1 MRSDQ
6 KLLIPSLTTALRPPA
21 FLLER
26 YFEPSN
32 LTTVRSEQTYTDGT
46 KQETDIPT
54 TDVTSIEATL
64 YVIQEFTEIAE

>member
-1 MRSDQ
+1 
-6 KLLIPSLTTALRPPA
+6 
-21 FLLER
+21 LER